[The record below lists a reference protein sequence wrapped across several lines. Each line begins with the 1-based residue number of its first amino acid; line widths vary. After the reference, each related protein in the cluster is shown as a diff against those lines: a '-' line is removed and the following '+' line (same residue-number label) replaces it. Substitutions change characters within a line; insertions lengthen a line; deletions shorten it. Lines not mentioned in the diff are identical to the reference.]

1 MGISRHG
8 LKCAFINI
16 LKDNTIMINEQ
27 IVYFRKGMEAVSMN
41 QVDVLE
47 LKSLIFEKKY
57 LIVLIIDW
65 QPEKD
70 HWIQRTISM

>member
-1 MGISRHG
+1 M
-8 LKCAFINI
+8 
-16 LKDNTIMINEQ
+16 MNEQ

-47 LKSLIFEKKY
+47 LKSIIFEKKY

-70 HWIQRTISM
+70 H

>member
-1 MGISRHG
+1 
-8 LKCAFINI
+8 
-16 LKDNTIMINEQ
+16 MINEQ

>member
-1 MGISRHG
+1 M
-8 LKCAFINI
+8 
-16 LKDNTIMINEQ
+16 MNEQ

-47 LKSLIFEKKY
+47 LKSIIFEKKY

>member
-1 MGISRHG
+1 M
-8 LKCAFINI
+8 
-16 LKDNTIMINEQ
+16 MNEQ